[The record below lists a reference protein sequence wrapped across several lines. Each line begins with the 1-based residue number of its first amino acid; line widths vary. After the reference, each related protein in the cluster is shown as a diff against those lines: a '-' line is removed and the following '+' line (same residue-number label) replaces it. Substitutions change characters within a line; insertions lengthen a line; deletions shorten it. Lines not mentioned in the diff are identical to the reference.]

1 MLPIFLEQ
9 SVALFRNR
17 NTTFRRKVESKES
30 KVYLL
35 LQKDSLSVQIL
46 TIALIEKTT
55 EGWDALRGFLY
66 IADSTRQTLAT
77 IWESVA
83 LPSG

>member
-66 IADSTRQTLAT
+66 IADSPRQTLAT